1 MIHSSVEQAHCI
13 SSFTPNSGAFD
24 MMHDDTKDHAY
35 RQNKSTQQKQYR
47 DRETDGFAELRD
59 AIRESTDDQEAP
71 KTKYETLSK
80 AAQHIR
86 QLNLMNLKLQ
96 QQLYM
101 LKSSR
106 TNDEGHMMTQN
117 PTVRVPDMSLHWNG
131 DVRSACTHRTTQIV
145 SQNTLHDFY
154 IGMSPGVCDAAMLE
168 GVRDQTSTV
177 PRYSN
182 SLNQIDQY
190 TSFGYPS
197 NQPASHIS
205 YDRKL

>member
-1 MIHSSVEQAHCI
+1 
-13 SSFTPNSGAFD
+13 

-47 DRETDGFAELRD
+47 DRETDGFAELRE

-101 LKSSR
+101 FKSSR
-106 TNDEGHMMTQN
+106 TNGEGHMVTQM
-117 PTVRVPDMSLHWNG
+117 RVPDMSLHWNG
-131 DVRSACTHRTTQIV
+131 DVKSAFTHRTTQIV

-168 GVRDQTSTV
+168 GMRDQTSTV

-197 NQPASHIS
+197 N
-205 YDRKL
+205 